1 MVLIFALFLLTGNA
15 KEKER
20 LAEGVKM
27 QNLENKLSPIL
38 QKYVKPGR
46 FSVKKWKLLMGTE
59 GVLGLK
65 GKFSLI
71 AVAICMSKPVCS
83 LCGEMVNNIQDWVNS
98 IQINLTIEQ
107 IRL

>member
-1 MVLIFALFLLTGNA
+1 MYVLIIALFLLTGNA

-46 FSVKKWKLLMGTE
+46 FNVKKWKLLMGTE

-65 GKFSLI
+65 RKFRLIAIWMGKPVFSLY
-71 AVAICMSKPVCS
+71 
-83 LCGEMVNNIQDWVNS
+83 GQMVNNIQDWVNS

>member
-46 FSVKKWKLLMGTE
+46 FSVKKWKLPMGTE

-65 GKFSLI
+65 RKLRLI
-71 AVAICMSKPVCS
+71 AIWMGKPVCS
-83 LCGEMVNNIQDWVNS
+83 LCGQMVNNIQDWVNS

>member
-1 MVLIFALFLLTGNA
+1 MKIRLTIKAIICLDLLVGKQIIFALFLLTGNT

-46 FSVKKWKLLMGTE
+46 FSIKK
-59 GVLGLK
+59 
-65 GKFSLI
+65 
-71 AVAICMSKPVCS
+71 
-83 LCGEMVNNIQDWVNS
+83 
-98 IQINLTIEQ
+98 
-107 IRL
+107 